1 MGMAASQARLL
12 SITMRLT
19 SNEFQS
25 QMISNSKTRLANET
39 QAASEEY
46 MEALNATKFEYI
58 YYDANG
64 KQTSYNLTA
73 NTIYTYQSLKN
84 QYGIVDK
91 SGRLV
96 VTALDGTNFAESTT
110 KSEFLQKYGI
120 PMTDNPAYERHLKDI
135 YGDNY
140 EDWFDKNNVEEWYGK
155 TNGAIEPNFSNMG
168 SQDWDTLTEAE
179 WNNLVNEHNN
189 NLNDL
194 KNQFG
199 GKTPEH
205 AYGDWID
212 KLSDPPDFVE
222 KPPEPVYPPFVP
234 PVKPP
239 YPDLIDEAMG
249 LIAPACWD
257 GTGITGN
264 LRNDKNSNNDTN
276 TWHIEHVLSQYLWS
290 PNSSDTNYASGGTI
304 TVTINGKTQTITNDP
319 GIWAMSSGGGNGQD
333 PKNVRGILADP
344 ANAELRKNLEVL
356 YYEVCKA
363 IDERN
368 INSGLT
374 SGSITTDGTP
384 AKSSAEI
391 GAEYYDLMLELLT
404 LVAEQDPNFMQ
415 NYQDKCDAIDEQ
427 YEKDYKA
434 AEDAW
439 KAQCDAIKDAYDEDL
454 KDHNKSVQEIR
465 EWIHDCE
472 DAEKIYKDLID
483 SIPPEEIPDETH
495 EKYEWYSNL
504 WHRMNGDD
512 DEEKNRDEEQSWV
525 IMDDKLVNSQE
536 WLKFALESGEV
547 TLEHVKFIEDPESGT
562 GLENAAWTETVWSST
577 SDIIEVEDELAITRA
592 EVKYNQAM
600 REIQAKD
607 KEYDN
612 DIKKLDTEHNA
623 LQTEYDSIK
632 SVMDKNMERSFKA
645 FS

>member
-12 SITMRLT
+12 SLTTRLT
-19 SNEFQS
+19 NNEFRS
-25 QMISNSKTRLANET
+25 QMVANSKMRLANET
-39 QAASEEY
+39 QYASDEY
-46 MEALNATKFEYI
+46 MEALNATKLEYV

-84 QYGIVDK
+84 QYGLVDRA
-91 SGRLV
+91 GRLIV
-96 VTALDGTNFAESTT
+96 SNLDGTNFETSDTM
-110 KSEFLQKYGI
+110 SEFLQKYGI
-120 PMTDNPAYERHLKDI
+120 PMTDNPAYENHLRDI
-135 YGDNY
+135 YGANY
-140 EDWFDKNNVEEWYGK
+140 EDWFNKDNKEEWYGK
-155 TNGAIEPNFSNMG
+155 TNDAIDPNFTNMG
-168 SQDWDTLTEAE
+168 SQDWDTLTEAG
-179 WNNLVNEHNN
+179 WDALVNNHNN
-189 NLNDL
+189 GLNDL

-199 GKTPEH
+199 GKTPEN
-205 AYGDWID
+205 AYGNWLDA
-212 KLSDPPDFVE
+212 LSDPPDFVE
-222 KPPEPVYPPFVP
+222 KPPEPTYPQFVP

-239 YPDLIDEAMG
+239 YPDLIDEATG
-249 LIAPACWD
+249 LIAPACWG

-264 LRNDKNSNNDTN
+264 LKTDKYSNDDTN

-290 PNSSDTNYASGGTI
+290 PDSSATNKADGGTI
-304 TVTINGKTQTITNDP
+304 TVTINGTTQTITNDP
-319 GIWAMSSGGGNGQD
+319 GTWAMSSGGGNGDD

-368 INSGLT
+368 INRGLT

-415 NYQDKCDAIDEQ
+415 DYQDKCDQIDAA
-427 YEKDYKA
+427 YEEEYNKKHQEWE
-434 AEDAW
+434 EDCNEIREEY
-439 KAQCDAIKDAYDEDL
+439 QEDL
-454 KDHNKSVQEIR
+454 KDHNNSVQEIKDWL
-465 EWIHDCE
+465 EECDS
-472 DAEKIYKDLID
+472 AEKVYKDLID

-495 EKYEWYSNL
+495 EKYDWYTNL
-504 WHRMNGDD
+504 WHRMNGES
-512 DEEKNRDEEQSWV
+512 EEKARKEEQSYT
-525 IMDDKLVNSQE
+525 ILDDNLLNSQE
-536 WLKFALESGEV
+536 WLKFALESGAV
-547 TLEHVKFIEDPESGT
+547 TLEQVKFEEDPEDGT
-562 GLENAAWTETVWSST
+562 GIENAEWTETVWSST
-577 SDIIEVEDELAITRA
+577 PDIIEVEDTLAITKA
-592 EVKYNQAM
+592 EVKYNQAL
-600 REIQAKD
+600 RDIQAKD
-607 KEYDN
+607 KKYDN